1 MDGINLI
8 NYLIISESVIFSL
21 CFWSMYFM
29 LKIENKKSQLL
40 SFKSMIVI
48 TIITSVNILGGL
60 YLGMVW
66 SKMEDWLWYI
76 MVF

>member
-8 NYLIISESVIFSL
+8 NYLIISESIIFSL

-40 SFKSMIVI
+40 SLKSYMIMI
-48 TIITSVNILGGL
+48 TIITSVNILGDI
-60 YLGMVW
+60 YLGILNV
-66 SKMEDWLWYI
+66 
-76 MVF
+76 

>member
-29 LKIENKKSQLL
+29 SKIENKKSQLL
-40 SFKSMIVI
+40 GLKSYMIMI
-48 TIITSVNILGGL
+48 TIITSVNILGGI
-60 YLGMVW
+60 YLRILNV
-66 SKMEDWLWYI
+66 KLI
-76 MVF
+76 